1 MTLIIESFPA
11 LWFAKLCAA
20 AAAIGCLYLIVA
32 TVLVLRFP
40 RPASR
45 LVRHLPVTIL
55 KPLCG
60 DEPGLFRRLAGF
72 CDQDYTAPVEL
83 VLGAQDHADPALDV
97 AKRLAAAR
105 SNRSIALAVDRRSH
119 GSNRKVSNL
128 TNMAT
133 LARHEVMIMTDS
145 DIEVGPDY
153 LARVLAELQRPGVGA
168 VTCLYHGKANGGVW
182 ARLAALAINTH
193 FVPGVVTA
201 VTFNLAR
208 PCFGATIAIRRAT
221 LERIGGLR
229 AFADCLADDHAIGEA
244 VRAAGLK
251 VVIPGFS
258 VAHVCFQPRMR
269 ELWAHQVRF
278 IRTIRS
284 IDPLGHAGVAIT
296 HPLPLALAAH
306 LFGSG
311 YGLWLAAIA
320 VACRMLLCLSVERA
334 FGVERQPYWL
344 IPIQDLITFAVYAS
358 SFFGATVSWRGSRYR
373 VLSDGTVVHDQ

>member
-1 MTLIIESFPA
+1 MSLIIESFPA
-11 LWFAKLCAA
+11 LWIAKLCAA
-20 AAAIGCLYLIVA
+20 AAVIGCLYLVVA
-32 TVLVLRFP
+32 AVLVLRFP
-40 RPASR
+40 RPAPP

-72 CDQDYTAPVEL
+72 CDQDYSAPVEI
-83 VLGAQDHADPALDV
+83 VLGAQDHADPALD
-97 AKRLAAAR
+97 AANRLKTTR
-105 SNRSIALAVDRRSH
+105 SDRSVVLAVDRRSH

-128 TNMAT
+128 TNMAA
-133 LARHEVMIMTDS
+133 LARHEVVVMTDS
-145 DIEVGPDY
+145 DIEVAPDY
-153 LARVLAELQRPGVGA
+153 LARVVAELQRPGAGA
-168 VTCLYHGKANGGVW
+168 VTCLYHGKAHGGIW

-201 VTFNLAR
+201 ATFNLAR
-208 PCFGATIAIRRAT
+208 PCFGATIALRRST

-258 VAHVCFQPRMR
+258 VAHVCFQPRLR

-278 IRTIRS
+278 VRTIRS

-296 HPLPLALAAH
+296 HPLPLALVAH
-306 LFGSG
+306 VFGSG
-311 YGLWLAAIA
+311 YGLWLAALAI
-320 VACRMLLCLSVERA
+320 ACRMLLCLSVERA
-334 FGVERQPYWL
+334 FAVERQPYWL
-344 IPIQDLITFAVYAS
+344 IPIQDLFTFAVYAS